1 MFRSRV
7 IRDSI
12 FISPVKITLG
22 KGLSKCDV
30 IEVARGTMA
39 DNAVEGKPRP
49 PSMKKGKGKF
59 CCAGNCTNT
68 YLDGVSLH
76 SFPPADKRP
85 DIRRKWIK
93 FIRDEQ
99 VNFSSPSKWQ
109 FICEKHFTPDS
120 YPMKYRYLKG
130 MGKTIMRK
138 DLNPDAVP
146 TIHLKLPVPE
156 SSPCTRYCTTTSII
170 V

>member
-49 PSMKKGKGKF
+49 PSLKKGKGKF

-68 YLDGVSLH
+68 WWGV
-76 SFPPADKRP
+76 PPLLPAGR
-85 DIRRKWIK
+85 
-93 FIRDEQ
+93 Q
-99 VNFSSPSKWQ
+99 
-109 FICEKHFTPDS
+109 
-120 YPMKYRYLKG
+120 
-130 MGKTIMRK
+130 KTRHKAEM
-138 DLNPDAVP
+138 D
-146 TIHLKLPVPE
+146 
-156 SSPCTRYCTTTSII
+156 
-170 V
+170 